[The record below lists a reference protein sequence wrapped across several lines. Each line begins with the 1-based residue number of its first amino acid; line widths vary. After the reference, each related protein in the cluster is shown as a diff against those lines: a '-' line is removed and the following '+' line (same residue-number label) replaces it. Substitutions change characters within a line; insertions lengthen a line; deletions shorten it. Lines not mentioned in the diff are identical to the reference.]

1 MPHWADITVMNLA
14 AVLIVAIVASFG
26 WRIGGAAF
34 DGLVA
39 LLRGD
44 K

>member
-1 MPHWADITVMNLA
+1 MPHWSDITIMNLV
-14 AVLIVAIVASFG
+14 AVLIVAVVASFG
-26 WRIGGAAF
+26 WRVGGAAF

-39 LLRGD
+39 LLRGG